1 MTYVP
6 RISRMMNVREAGGV
20 RLVLVSVMT
29 GWMFTVLSGTEG
41 IAVRT
46 SEALAI
52 PTASLIKVAGKTVA
66 KPKTTSHVKP
76 KADEIPHVREE
87 ESGSGLHPS
96 HARSAKHSNEDD
108 MTEDKAYALA
118 EAFGVEVGAVDEEIK
133 DILGL
138 TKAEGVVVFA
148 VIGNTPA
155 DRAGIKVKA
164 VIKEVDGEEIRNLLE
179 LGRALEKAM
188 PTQNFSVATF
198 EAAGID
204 DQGVSGGLNFHF
216 VRVAKD

>member
-6 RISRMMNVREAGGV
+6 RISRRMNVR
-20 RLVLVSVMT
+20 
-29 GWMFTVLSGTEG
+29 
-41 IAVRT
+41 
-46 SEALAI
+46 
-52 PTASLIKVAGKTVA
+52 VAGMMTMLLVGGLVA
-66 KPKTTSHVKP
+66 GWAVSSF
-76 KADEIPHVREE
+76 AQE
-87 ESGSGLHPS
+87 GGG
-96 HARSAKHSNEDD
+96 AG

-118 EAFGVEVGAVDEEIK
+118 EKFGVEVGAVDEEIRE
-133 DILGL
+133 ILGL

-164 VIKEVDGEEIRNLLE
+164 LIKEVDGHEIRNVLE

-198 EAAGID
+198 EVAGID
-204 DQGVSGGLNFHF
+204 DQGVGGGLNFHF
-216 VRVAKD
+216 VRVEKG